1 MFRWFLQRIIRVME
15 ASYLTRH
22 PRLRDFLSF
31 SGFVIAVLIGTL
43 LLNAY
48 VFRSF
53 SVSGHSMDNTLAD
66 GDRLIINRIPVT
78 IAQIQNKP
86 YLPERGKIIVFV
98 NPVYRPGA
106 PDRYII
112 KRVIAFPGERVVVK
126 DGVLTVYNNKYP
138 EGFHPDDSTR
148 KNNVGPK
155 SPTSHSGEWT
165 VPEGSIFVAGDN
177 RVGDNSFDSRSGL
190 GFIPTYDIVG
200 PVALRIFP
208 LGNIDSF

>member
-1 MFRWFLQRIIRVME
+1 MLLGSIVE
-15 ASYLTRH
+15 AFERE
-22 PRLRDFLSF
+22 
-31 SGFVIAVLIGTL
+31 GIAVLP
-43 LLNAY
+43 Y
-48 VFRSF
+48 W
-53 SVSGHSMDNTLAD
+53 
-66 GDRLIINRIPVT
+66 
-78 IAQIQNKP
+78 QI
-86 YLPERGKIIVFV
+86 LPEFLAPERRSILPDLSGAGAFLFGKI
-98 NPVYRPGA
+98 VYRPGA

-190 GFIPTYDIVG
+190 GFIPT
-200 PVALRIFP
+200 
-208 LGNIDSF
+208 